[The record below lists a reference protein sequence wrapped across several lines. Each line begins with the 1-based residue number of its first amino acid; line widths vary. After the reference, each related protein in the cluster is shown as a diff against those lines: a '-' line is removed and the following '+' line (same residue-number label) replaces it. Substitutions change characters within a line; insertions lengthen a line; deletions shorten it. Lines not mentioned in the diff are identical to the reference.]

1 MSDSA
6 TPWTA
11 AHQASLSSTTSR
23 SLLKFMSIVLVML
36 SVPSSATPF
45 FFCLQPFPASASFPV
60 SHLFASGG
68 QNIGASASVL
78 PMNIQGW
85 FPLGFTGLIS
95 LQSKGH
101 SRIFSGTTV
110 QKHQVFGAQPSL
122 WVEDLS
128 PKQSITA

>member
-1 MSDSA
+1 M
-6 TPWTA
+6 TPWA
-11 AHQASLSSTTSR
+11 IACQASLFSTVSQ
-23 SLLKFMSIVLVML
+23 SLLRFMSIVSVML
-36 SVPSSATPF
+36 SVPFSATPF
-45 FFCLQPFPASASFPV
+45 FFCLQPFPASASFPM
-60 SHLFASGG
+60 SHLFATGG

-101 SRIFSGTTV
+101 SKIFSGTTI
-110 QKHQVFGAQPSL
+110 QKHQVFGAQRSL

-128 PKQSITA
+128 PKQSITALIS